1 MDKIESADP
10 ARNFKLILVGRKKIQ
25 CDEWEKLFSKY
36 KNVSGTKLGQKI
48 RSVDSNLDVCRTVD

>member
-1 MDKIESADP
+1 MMDKTESADP

-36 KNVSGTKLGQKI
+36 KNVSGNNKLGQ
-48 RSVDSNLDVCRTVD
+48 